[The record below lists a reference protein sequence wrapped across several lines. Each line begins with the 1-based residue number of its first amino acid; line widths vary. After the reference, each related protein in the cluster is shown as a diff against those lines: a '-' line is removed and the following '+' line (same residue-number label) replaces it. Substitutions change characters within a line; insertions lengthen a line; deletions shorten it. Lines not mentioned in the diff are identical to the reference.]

1 MKRIQWLNSLAE
13 WNKTTEFKIRRKAQ
27 LLRFQKA
34 EKHLNSA
41 YCELTAIHRN
51 NGGRVPQQLY
61 NVRDDIHLTL
71 REIQIYKHHLGL
83 ITDEELPGT
92 LKAVRHDT
100 IAA

>member
-34 EKHLNSA
+34 EKHLRNA
-41 YCELTAIHRN
+41 FCEVVAITEAAGYR
-51 NGGRVPQQLY
+51 PQQAY
-61 NVRDDIHLTL
+61 NVKSDIHLTL
-71 REIQIYKHHLGL
+71 RELQILKHHMGL
-83 ITDEELPGT
+83 ITDEELPET